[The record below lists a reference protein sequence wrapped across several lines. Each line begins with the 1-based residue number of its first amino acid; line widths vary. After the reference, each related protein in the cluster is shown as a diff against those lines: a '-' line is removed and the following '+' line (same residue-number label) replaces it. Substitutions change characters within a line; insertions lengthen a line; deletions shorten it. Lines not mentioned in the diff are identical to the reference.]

1 MKCSYKKI
9 SALILALMMRAI
21 CYRLYGIQCFFP
33 ARGKTFPFI
42 RLSTR

>member
-9 SALILALMMRAI
+9 SALILALMMLLSVTGCTDNSASS
-21 CYRLYGIQCFFP
+21 LQ
-33 ARGKTFPFI
+33 GKNLPFI